1 MARIL
6 LIEDDQ
12 ATRELYEALLK
23 QAGYEVDVASD
34 GEAGFAK
41 AFKGGYDLL
50 LLDIMLPKIDGISFL
65 EVLKKAEAM
74 EKNKKI
80 VMLTTLRR
88 DEVIKSA
95 LKLGADGYLM
105 KTVLKPAE
113 VLKEIEAFLKEES

>member
-6 LIEDDQ
+6 LVEDDQ
-12 ATRELYEALLK
+12 ATRELYEVLLK
-23 QAGYEVDVASD
+23 EAGHKIDSVSD
-34 GEAGFAK
+34 GKAGFEK
-41 AFKGGYDLL
+41 AVQGGYDLI
-50 LLDIMLPKIDGISFL
+50 LLDIMLPQMDGITIL
-65 EVLKKAEAM
+65 EELKKANAIR
-74 EKNKKI
+74 KNKKI

-113 VLKEIEAFLKEES
+113 VLKEVEAYLVQES